1 MMKLISFIIFAIK
14 NSLELRSSGWLQ
26 GKKDAINN
34 NNNNNN
40 NNKNNNNNLQN
51 ALNDALNYQAI
62 KNNLQRISKLKNY
75 IKMYN
80 WEAINFPSR
89 SKEWQTF
96 EENNDTITLNILYVE
111 KFANKIS
118 VTYKSKYN
126 KSEKK
131 VLLLMIGDGIKYHY
145 LAVTHLSGLLQGN

>member
-26 GKKDAINN
+26 GKKDAINNN

-89 SKEWQTF
+89 
-96 EENNDTITLNILYVE
+96 
-111 KFANKIS
+111 
-118 VTYKSKYN
+118 
-126 KSEKK
+126 
-131 VLLLMIGDGIKYHY
+131 
-145 LAVTHLSGLLQGN
+145 

>member
-34 NNNNNN
+34 NDNNN

-62 KNNLQRISKLKNY
+62 KNNPQRISKLKPY
-75 IKMYN
+75 IYEYN
-80 WEAINFPSR
+80 WEGINFPAGA
-89 SKEWQTF
+89 KEWQKF
-96 EENNDTITLNILYVE
+96 EKNNDAIALNILYVE
-111 KFANKIS
+111 KFTNKINAA
-118 VTYKSKYN
+118 YKSKYN
-126 KSEKK
+126 NKRKK
-131 VLLLMIGDGIKYHY
+131 QVILLMIGDGIKYHY
-145 LAVTHLSGLLQGN
+145 LAVTNLSGLLQGN